1 MSEILKPN
9 RIFHQPHS
17 LIFKHPTDNNNSNN
31 NSLSVSNDNLFEALT
46 SKKNQKKENTK
57 YTDKGCLATSSEKT
71 QTNTN
76 TYLTSTKIIRLN
88 VSEQKSN
95 SKVKERYKEYF
106 GRNGGI
112 TLSGGEPLLQAEF
125 AAEILKLCKERDINT
140 CLDTSGSILNEKTEK
155 LLDYTDYC
163 LLDIKYTTDSQ
174 YRRYVGCG
182 INKPLEF
189 LERLNAK
196 KIPTRIRQVI
206 IDNLND
212 DTDNLR
218 RLAEIVRKYPCTE
231 KTELLAFRKL
241 CASKYQKLGI
251 DFPLAGTP
259 ETPQYKIKL
268 LEEKLAEVLKEPQE

>member
-1 MSEILKPN
+1 MKELIKG
-9 RIFHQPHS
+9 RISSFQTLGTLDGPGVRFVAFLQGCPLRCACCHNPETWD
-17 LIFKHPTDNNNSNN
+17 INGG
-31 NSLSVSNDNLFEALT
+31 
-46 SKKNQKKENTK
+46 KE
-57 YTDKGCLATSSEKT
+57 YTAKEVAEKA
-71 QTNTN
+71 
-76 TYLTSTKIIRLN
+76 
-88 VSEQKSN
+88 
-95 SKVKERYKEYF
+95 ERYKEYF
-106 GRNGGI
+106 GRDGGI
-112 TLSGGEPLLQAEF
+112 TISGGEPLLQAEF
-125 AAEILKLCKERDINT
+125 AAEILKLCKERGINT

-174 YRRYVGCG
+174 YRQYVGCG
-182 INKPLEF
+182 INKPLDF

-212 DTDNLR
+212 DTDNIR
-218 RLAEIVRKYPCTE
+218 RLAEIVRKYPCIE
-231 KTELLAFRKL
+231 KNELLAFRKL

-268 LEEKLAEVLKEPQE
+268 LEERMVQILRS

>member
-1 MSEILKPN
+1 MKELIKG
-9 RIFHQPHS
+9 RISSFQTLGTLDGPGVRFVAFLQGCPLRCACCHNPETWD
-17 LIFKHPTDNNNSNN
+17 INGG
-31 NSLSVSNDNLFEALT
+31 
-46 SKKNQKKENTK
+46 KE
-57 YTDKGCLATSSEKT
+57 YTAKEVAEKA
-71 QTNTN
+71 
-76 TYLTSTKIIRLN
+76 
-88 VSEQKSN
+88 
-95 SKVKERYKEYF
+95 ERYKEYF
-106 GRNGGI
+106 SKDGGI
-112 TLSGGEPLLQAEF
+112 TISGGEPLLQAEF
-125 AAEILKLCKERDINT
+125 TAEIFRLCKERDINT

-174 YRRYVGCG
+174 YRQYVGCG
-182 INKPLEF
+182 INKPLDF

-212 DTDNLR
+212 DTDNIR
-218 RLAEIVRKYPCTE
+218 RLAEIVRKYPCIE

-251 DFPLAGTP
+251 DFPLADTP

>member
-1 MSEILKPN
+1 MKELIKG
-9 RIFHQPHS
+9 RISSFQT
-17 LIFKHPTDNNNSNN
+17 LG
-31 NSLSVSNDNLFEALT
+31 ALDGPGVRFVAFLQGCPLRCACCHNPET
-46 SKKNQKKENTK
+46 WDINGGKE
-57 YTDKGCLATSSEKT
+57 YTAKEVAEKA
-71 QTNTN
+71 
-76 TYLTSTKIIRLN
+76 
-88 VSEQKSN
+88 
-95 SKVKERYKEYF
+95 ERYKEYF
-106 GRNGGI
+106 SKDGGI
-112 TLSGGEPLLQAEF
+112 TISGGEPLLQAEF
-125 AAEILKLCKERDINT
+125 AAEILKLCKERGINT
-140 CLDTSGSILNEKTEK
+140 CLDTSGSILSEKTEK

-268 LEEKLAEVLKEPQE
+268 LEERMVQILRS

>member
-1 MSEILKPN
+1 MKELIKG
-9 RIFHQPHS
+9 RISSFQT
-17 LIFKHPTDNNNSNN
+17 LG
-31 NSLSVSNDNLFEALT
+31 ALDGPGVRFVAFLQGCPLRCACCHNPET
-46 SKKNQKKENTK
+46 WDINGGKE
-57 YTDKGCLATSSEKT
+57 YTAKEVAEKA
-71 QTNTN
+71 
-76 TYLTSTKIIRLN
+76 
-88 VSEQKSN
+88 
-95 SKVKERYKEYF
+95 ERYKEYF
-106 GRNGGI
+106 SKDGGI
-112 TLSGGEPLLQAEF
+112 TISGGEPLLQAEF
-125 AAEILKLCKERDINT
+125 AAEILKLCKERGINT

-268 LEEKLAEVLKEPQE
+268 LEERMVQILRS

>member
-1 MSEILKPN
+1 MKEFIKG
-9 RIFHQPHS
+9 RISSFQTLGTLDGPGVRFVAFLQGCPLRCSCCHNPETWD
-17 LIFKHPTDNNNSNN
+17 IKGGT
-31 NSLSVSNDNLFEALT
+31 EYTA
-46 SKKNQKKENTK
+46 KEVV
-57 YTDKGCLATSSEKT
+57 EKA
-71 QTNTN
+71 
-76 TYLTSTKIIRLN
+76 
-88 VSEQKSN
+88 
-95 SKVKERYKEYF
+95 ERYKEYF
-106 GRNGGI
+106 GKDGGI

-125 AAEILKLCKERDINT
+125 TAEILKLCKERGINT

-182 INKPLEF
+182 IVKPLEF

-206 IDNLND
+206 IEGLND
-212 DTDNLR
+212 STDNLR
-218 RLAEIVRKYPCTE
+218 RLAEIVRKYPCIE

-251 DFPLAGTP
+251 DFPLADTS

>member
-1 MSEILKPN
+1 MKELIKG
-9 RIFHQPHS
+9 RISSFQTLGTLDGPGVRFVAFLQGCPLRCACCHNPETWD
-17 LIFKHPTDNNNSNN
+17 INGGT
-31 NSLSVSNDNLFEALT
+31 EYTA
-46 SKKNQKKENTK
+46 KEV
-57 YTDKGCLATSSEKT
+57 AEKA
-71 QTNTN
+71 
-76 TYLTSTKIIRLN
+76 
-88 VSEQKSN
+88 
-95 SKVKERYKEYF
+95 ERYKEYF
-106 GRNGGI
+106 GSDGGI
-112 TLSGGEPLLQAEF
+112 TISGGEPLLQAEF
-125 AAEILKLCKERDINT
+125 TAEILKLCKEKGINT

-163 LLDIKYTTDSQ
+163 MLDIKYTTDSQ

-206 IDNLND
+206 IEGFND
-212 DTDNLR
+212 STDNLR